1 MIFADSILLLVVL
14 VYGLLVM
21 FGLAKAS
28 NFFRII
34 LILLFGPLLLLVA
47 VTQLATVLGTLPA
60 APKIVLILVS
70 PLILMV
76 LLYYLFPKAS
86 WSKQLQNAIYNGYKA
101 VLITPFRWLASV
113 VRWVIRRIR
122 GTP

>member
-86 WSKQLQNAIYNGYKA
+86 WSKQLQNAICNGYKA
-101 VLITPFRWLASV
+101 VLITSFCWLASV